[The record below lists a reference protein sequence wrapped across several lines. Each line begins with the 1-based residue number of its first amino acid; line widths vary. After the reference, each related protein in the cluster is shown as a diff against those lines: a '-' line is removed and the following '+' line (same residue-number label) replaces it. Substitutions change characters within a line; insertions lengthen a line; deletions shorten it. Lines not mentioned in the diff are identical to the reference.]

1 MLLLRYLHYSVCI
14 KFDEASDVQMHGKLN
29 VFVISCL
36 YTGEVKTLTLAL
48 HGWYIVYLNVAFHST
63 IVLYFLCLT
72 SNVTIATRHLCFLR
86 RRILIG

>member
-1 MLLLRYLHYSVCI
+1 MCI

-48 HGWYIVYLNVAFHST
+48 HGLDVFIFNVKFHNAVV
-63 IVLYFLCLT
+63 VLYTFPTLI
-72 SNVTIATRHLCFLR
+72 VTIELPDGSANTKIQGFNVDFREIQL
-86 RRILIG
+86 